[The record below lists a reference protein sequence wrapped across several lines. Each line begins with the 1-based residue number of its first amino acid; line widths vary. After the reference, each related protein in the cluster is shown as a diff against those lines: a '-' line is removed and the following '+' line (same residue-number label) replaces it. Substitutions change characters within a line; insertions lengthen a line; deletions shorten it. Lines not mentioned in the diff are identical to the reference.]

1 MEDLK
6 KYRFLNIGRRKRIDI
21 TIFKGE
27 IYIHFNDMKKDKS
40 FTFHK
45 SELDQLFGMKKK
57 IARRVKKL
65 RKIIKQEKKAE
76 PKSDSSD
83 EEDDDIVE
91 KKKSKK
97 QAKVKKLTKTE
108 NIEMSSDEDMEESS

>member
-6 KYRFLNIGRRKRIDI
+6 KYRCLNIGRRKRIDI

-91 KKKSKK
+91 SQRNRLRLRNKPR
-97 QAKVKKLTKTE
+97 LR
-108 NIEMSSDEDMEESS
+108 I